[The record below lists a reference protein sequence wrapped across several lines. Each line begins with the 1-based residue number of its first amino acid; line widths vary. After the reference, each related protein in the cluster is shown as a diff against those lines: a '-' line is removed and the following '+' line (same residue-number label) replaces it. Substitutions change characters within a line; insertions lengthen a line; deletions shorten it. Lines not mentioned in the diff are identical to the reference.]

1 MQWFKWILGGATR
14 SRRQQQLGFGV
25 GTGAIALSM
34 ALMPVGFPPVRAI
47 AAEPPTPN
55 PVLSESQIARV
66 AEDVTVAIAGGNLG
80 TGAIVDRSG
89 GVYTVLTTK
98 AVLAGGES
106 YQVRTADGRRHPVA
120 ASSVK
125 RFPLVDLATIAF
137 TSEVD
142 YPVATFGP
150 SEGDRLY
157 LSATAPEGP
166 TLVARADRFD
176 YPTVN
181 LSAGYGLIYTSPLQP
196 TTQGGVLFDPWGRVV
211 AIRGQF
217 DRDGT
222 EVNGA
227 IAIEQ
232 FLELAPRV
240 GLNLGWRGMVR
251 SNWIRVGQEIAAI
264 ALSSDGAIVANDAG
278 YDAIQLW
285 EVRSGKLL
293 GTLSGHGR
301 TVSSLAMSR
310 DRRWLVSGSDDGVRV
325 WDWRSGRIERSIAID
340 RARENGPIE
349 DLAILQPSRDSIA
362 PDDLTLVTA
371 SGFGVRLWNLETGE
385 LLDTLEGSA
394 GAEAIAIAADGRT
407 LASAHQDNTVK
418 IWTVDSGELLSTL
431 NAETPEYPVEAV
443 AIDRAGETVA
453 GGTYGEFKMWDL
465 QRGIR
470 KLTVRGHGEKAVIRA
485 LAFSPDGRAIASA
498 SDDGVKIWSLPQGQ
512 LLRHLHRPAID
523 LAFGPDGRTLMVGG
537 SNIETWQIPF

>member
-1 MQWFKWILGGATR
+1 MQWLKWILGGATR
-14 SRRQQQLGFGV
+14 SRRQGRLGFGV

-34 ALMPVGFPPVRAI
+34 ALMPVGLPPVRAI

-55 PVLSESQIARV
+55 PVLSESQIARI

-89 GVYTVLTTK
+89 DVYTVLTTN

-166 TLVARADRFD
+166 TLVARADRFN

-222 EVNGA
+222 PVNGA
-227 IAIEQ
+227 ISIEQ

-251 SNWIRVGQEIAAI
+251 SNWIRVGQTIAAI

-301 TVSSLAMSR
+301 TVSSLAMSP

-325 WDWRSGRIERSIAID
+325 WDWRSGRIARSIAID
-340 RARENGPIE
+340 RARENGPIA
-349 DLAILQPSRDSIA
+349 DLAILPPSRDPTA

-431 NAETPEYPVEAV
+431 NAETPEYPMEAV

-470 KLTVRGHGEKAVIRA
+470 KLTVRGHGEKALIRA

-523 LAFGPDGRTLMVGG
+523 LVFGPDGRTLMVGG
-537 SNIETWQIPF
+537 SDIETWQIPF

>member
-1 MQWFKWILGGATR
+1 MQWFKRMLGGATR
-14 SRRQQQLGFGV
+14 SRRQQRLGFGV

-34 ALMPVGFPPVRAI
+34 ALMPVGLPPVRAI

-55 PVLSESQIARV
+55 PVLSESQIARI

-89 GVYTVLTTK
+89 DVYTVLTTN

-222 EVNGA
+222 PVNGA

-251 SNWIRVGQEIAAI
+251 SNWIRVGQTIAAI

-301 TVSSLAMSR
+301 TVSSLAMSP

-325 WDWRSGRIERSIAID
+325 WDWRSGRIARSIAID
-340 RARENGPIE
+340 RARENGPIA
-349 DLAILQPSRDSIA
+349 DLAILPPSRDPTA

-431 NAETPEYPVEAV
+431 NAETPEYPMEAV

-470 KLTVRGHGEKAVIRA
+470 KLTVRGHGEKALIRA

-523 LAFGPDGRTLMVGG
+523 LAFSPDGRTLMVGG
-537 SNIETWQIPF
+537 SDIETWQIPF